1 MANTLLTYV
10 LTTEPTPLQASPQS
24 GNLTTATLTI
34 VATNPKP
41 QNPVTLQGL
50 SVTLPVGTSDTD
62 LTPDATSISPIPP
75 PNWTLNDTE
84 KSPGQVKYVFYPAK
98 GHGTVGSHA
107 LTITFQD
114 VEITRQVGTVEVI
127 VTEGS
132 TGNPTTSLLLTKFPY
147 GWNTVSFSV
156 NKPNIPYGT
165 HTTLTWNGPEG
176 ATYTI
181 QYTADGRA
189 VNVPKSGQRALANS
203 GQYPGTTQPPLIL
216 KQTTTFTLN
225 VSLRINNLPH
235 HQQLQ
240 KTVTVDVLPPKISS
254 FRASSSI
261 VKNGKS
267 TSVTLSWIA
276 ENTNKLEVQGGAS
289 GPSFFH
295 NDDARKWSIPR
306 TVTKST
312 SFVATA
318 WGLPGYTGTVTAQTS
333 VYFPPLIK
341 KFTGKLSQQ
350 PPGSGKISLTL
361 DWDVENLLAGDCE
374 ISGELK
380 GQILPAAGPKT
391 IYPSVKYPLESTYT
405 LTASNPAGK
414 ATSELTVLWG
424 KKNGVGASVSS
435 PKGLAVS
442 PDGSLLF
449 VANYASN
456 QVFVF
461 DATTLQPAG
470 KNIAR
475 GPIKVEE
482 HPWGVAISP
491 TPAPAPYGSR
501 VFVTNTSAKTL
512 SVLMTAQTDPPK
524 VRRYANATAV
534 GELPFGVA
542 VSPDGKRVF
551 VANLED
557 NTLSVLDTWSL
568 LPIKGTPIRVG
579 IGPVNVAVLPD
590 GSRVFVTNSLG
601 NTVSVI
607 DATTDPPHVVGKPIP
622 VGQAPQGITV
632 SPDGTRVFIANSLSN
647 SISVLDATA
656 DPVKI
661 IGKPLKVG
669 VGPFGL
675 AFTPDGS
682 RLFVTYA
689 LDVYGKP
696 KSDNTVTV
704 FEIDT
709 KTDSFRI
716 QKPSFTVAPKGSMF
730 RSIAMS
736 PDGTRLFLLNQIKV
750 GILMAIPSSVTGGIG
765 N

>member
-1 MANTLLTYV
+1 MNV
-10 LTTEPTPLQASPQS
+10 PQ
-24 GNLTTATLTI
+24 
-34 VATNPKP
+34 
-41 QNPVTLQGL
+41 QGQ
-50 SVTLPVGTSDTD
+50 P
-62 LTPDATSISPIPP
+62 
-75 PNWTLNDTE
+75 
-84 KSPGQVKYVFYPAK
+84 
-98 GHGTVGSHA
+98 A
-107 LTITFQD
+107 LT
-114 VEITRQVGTVEVI
+114 
-127 VTEGS
+127 
-132 TGNPTTSLLLTKFPY
+132 
-147 GWNTVSFSV
+147 
-156 NKPNIPYGT
+156 
-165 HTTLTWNGPEG
+165 
-176 ATYTI
+176 
-181 QYTADGRA
+181 
-189 VNVPKSGQRALANS
+189 NS
-203 GQYPGTTQPPLIL
+203 GQYPGTNAPPLKL

-225 VSLRINNLPH
+225 VSMRINNLPH

-240 KTVTVDVLPPKISS
+240 KTVTVEVLPPKIIS
-254 FRASSSI
+254 FLAKPS
-261 VKNGKS
+261 KGKTGKS
-267 TSVTLSWIA
+267 APVILSWKA
-276 ENTNKLEVQGGAS
+276 ENTNKLEVTG
-289 GPSFFH
+289 GPSGSTFYY
-295 NDDARKWSIPR
+295 NDEAQKWSGPR
-306 TVTKST
+306 TVTRST
-312 SFVATA
+312 SFIASA
-318 WGLPGYTGTVTAQTS
+318 WGIPPKTDPGAHAHTS
-333 VYFPPLIK
+333 VYFPPVIK

-350 PPGSGKISLTL
+350 PPGSGKISLTF
-361 DWDVENLLAGDCE
+361 DWHVENLLGGDCE

-380 GQILPAAGPKT
+380 GQNLPAAGPKT

-414 ATSELTVLWG
+414 ATSQLTVLWG

-442 PDGSLLF
+442 PDGSLVF
-449 VANYASN
+449 VANYDSN

-461 DATTLQPAG
+461 DATTLPPAG

-475 GPIKVEE
+475 GPIDVEE